1 MNELNE
7 YEQKLIELIQ
17 SVRDFNSNALFE
29 EFIVDPNE
37 TPQEAIQRYERQ
49 FEQMNQTFRK

>member
-1 MNELNE
+1 MV
-7 YEQKLIELIQ
+7 ELIQ
-17 SVRDFNSNALFE
+17 SVRNFNSNATFE
-29 EFIVDPNE
+29 EFVVDPNE